1 MLFSEFAAY
10 LSRLES
16 LSSRLAMTEVL
27 AELYSNLSQEELK
40 EASYLLQGSLV
51 PPYHSLEFQISNK
64 LVIRALSQLQA
75 KKTSTTMNLFGETD
89 ATSSESLVS
98 ALFTTVGDIGVVA
111 EKISEQIKVNKKLTL
126 LEVYDRLR
134 QIAQASGDGSQA
146 LKVNNLATLFSDLE
160 TVSNRYIA
168 RIVVGKMRLGFS
180 TMTLLDALSWAK
192 NGSKED
198 SKVLETAYQKK
209 ADVGALAQVYLIGKT
224 KEERDEALENYSVS
238 FSVPVIP
245 QLCQRLHTAEEIIE
259 KLGEI
264 FAEPKYDGLRI
275 QLHINTKTKE
285 VHAYTRSLEDATH
298 MFPELAVL
306 PEAISAE
313 SVILDAEAIG
323 YNPDTGKLLPFQD
336 TITRKR
342 KHGIASKAD
351 SVPIRFYVY
360 DVMFIDGESLID
372 QPLEERKKR
381 LLTLFSD
388 SKTLTH
394 SPVLRT
400 KDAAE
405 LKKFHEYQLSLG
417 LEGAVVKQVTS
428 PYQSGRKGWYWVKIK
443 EAAGTRGKLA
453 DTLDCIVLGY
463 YPGKGKRTQFG
474 VGAFLVG
481 VIDGDKVRTIAKIGT
496 GLSDDQ
502 FRELKKRCDELKTP
516 SKPETYDVPKDLF
529 PGVWCLPGLVTEIAA
544 DELTRSPMHTAGLA
558 LRFPRLVRFRDD
570 KKWTDATSM
579 GELGDF

>member
-27 AELYSNLSQEELK
+27 AELYSNLAQEELK

-64 LVIRALSQLQA
+64 LVIRALAQLQA
-75 KKTSTTMNLFGETD
+75 KQESAATNLFGESD
-89 ATSSESLVS
+89 SSGSESEVS
-98 ALFTTVGDIGVVA
+98 ELFTKTGDIGIVA
-111 EKISEQIKVNKKLTL
+111 EKISEKVKIDKKLTL
-126 LEVYDRLR
+126 LQVFSRLR
-134 QIAQASGDGSQA
+134 QIAEASGDGSQGQ
-146 LKVNNLATLFSDLE
+146 KINNLATLFADLE
-160 TVSNRYIA
+160 PISNRYIA
-168 RIVVGKMRLGFS
+168 RIVIGKMRLGFS

-192 NGSKED
+192 NSSKED
-198 SKVLETAYQKK
+198 SKVLENAYQKK
-209 ADVGALAQVYLIGKT
+209 ADVGALAQVYLAAKT
-224 KEERDEALENYSVS
+224 KEEREKALENYSVS
-238 FSVPVIP
+238 FSIPVIP

-259 KLGEI
+259 KLGEV

-298 MFPELAVL
+298 MFPELSKL
-306 PEAISAE
+306 PEAVSAE

-323 YNPDTGKLLPFQD
+323 YNPDTGELLPFQD

-342 KHGIASKAD
+342 KHDIASKAD

-360 DVMFIDGESLID
+360 DVMLIDGESLIN
-372 QPLEERKKR
+372 QPLEERKRR
-381 LLTLFSD
+381 LLSLFSD

-405 LKKFHEYQLSLG
+405 LKKFHEDQLSLG
-417 LEGAVVKQVTS
+417 LEGAVVKQVAS

-463 YPGKGKRTQFG
+463 YRGKGKRTQFG

-481 VIDGDKVRTIAKIGT
+481 VLDGEKVRTIAKIGT

-502 FRELKKRCDELKTP
+502 FRELKKRCDELQTP
-516 SKPETYDVPKDLF
+516 VKPEAYDVPKDLF
-529 PGVWCLPGLVTEIAA
+529 PGFWCLPGLVTEIAA

-558 LRFPRLVRFRDD
+558 LRFPRLVKFRDD
-570 KKWTDATSM
+570 KKWTDATSV